1 MRVNYSAQEIITSI
15 LFQPDSAKAFPQL
28 CLNPVPWTGVTAA
41 LSFFRIT
48 LAADRMAIA
57 CRILQLYPWSPCQM
71 KDYCAHVINVI
82 GIGLSLT

>member
-1 MRVNYSAQEIITSI
+1 MDRGSR
-15 LFQPDSAKAFPQL
+15 
-28 CLNPVPWTGVTAA
+28 TGVTAA

-57 CRILQLYPWSPCQM
+57 CRILQLYPRSPCQM

-82 GIGLSLT
+82 GMV

>member
-1 MRVNYSAQEIITSI
+1 MPEPSSMDRGSR
-15 LFQPDSAKAFPQL
+15 
-28 CLNPVPWTGVTAA
+28 TGVTAA

-57 CRILQLYPWSPCQM
+57 CRVLQLYPWSPWQM
-71 KDYCAHVINVI
+71 KYYCAHVINVI

>member
-1 MRVNYSAQEIITSI
+1 QEIITSI
-15 LFQPDSAKAFPQL
+15 LFQPDSAKAYPQL

-57 CRILQLYPWSPCQM
+57 CRVL
-71 KDYCAHVINVI
+71 
-82 GIGLSLT
+82 